1 MFKWIR
7 RLLRDSDLDQR
18 RSFVQHLDSI
28 HAEHHGGQPVIERHF
43 LGTLKLRSGTLILG
57 DPQNPSS
64 VEIPNVPAAEV
75 GVSARLWRYPSG
87 SQRVAALTLA
97 LGEEGKVGLSRTV
110 GEVPIDSAKLVVLD
124 KRDFKEHWTEVG
136 PDRIGV
142 ISTVP
147 DDAVLRLLTRQFRL
161 RTVRVDRIHAQ
172 VVGPVSIAL
181 EKEIEDYLKSIP
193 KYASFPYIH
202 FRVQTNNSFERAN
215 HLDESWDF
223 IPVGN
228 ADEPLTFVCATGH
241 GDGSYDVKCSYSGE
255 VPIALTIEFIEDSF
269 A

>member
-7 RLLRDSDLDQR
+7 RLLRDSVLEQR
-18 RSFVQHLDSI
+18 RSFVQELDAI
-28 HAEHHGGQPVIERHF
+28 HAEHHGGQPVIARHF

-57 DPQNPSS
+57 DPQNPPS
-64 VEIPNVPAAEV
+64 VEVPNVPATEV

-87 SQRVAALTLA
+87 SQRVAALMLA
-97 LGEEGKVGLSRTV
+97 LGDQGKVGLSRTI
-110 GEVPIDSAKLVVLD
+110 GEVPIDSAKLLVLD
-124 KRDFKEHWTEVG
+124 KRDFEEHWTEVG
-136 PDRIGV
+136 PERIVV
-142 ISTVP
+142 ISTAP
-147 DDAVLRLLTRQFRL
+147 DDAVLRLLVAKFRL
-161 RTVRVDRIHAQ
+161 RTTRVNRIQAE
-172 VVGPVSIAL
+172 VVDPIPVAL

-215 HLDESWDF
+215 HFDEAWGF

-228 ADEPLTFVCATGH
+228 SHEALMFVCETGH
-241 GDGSYDVKCSYSGE
+241 GDGLYDVKCSYSGE
-255 VPIALTIEFIEDSF
+255 VPSALTIEFIEDS

>member
-1 MFKWIR
+1 MFEWIR

-18 RSFVQHLDSI
+18 RSFVQELDSI
-28 HAEHHGGQPVIERHF
+28 HAEHHGGQPIVASHF

-57 DPQNPSS
+57 DPQNPPS
-64 VEIPNVPAAEV
+64 VEVPNVPVTEV

-87 SQRVAALTLA
+87 LQRVASLTLV
-97 LGEEGKVGLSRTV
+97 LGDQGKGGLSRTI
-110 GEVPIDSAKLVVLD
+110 GHVPIDSAKLVVLD
-124 KRDFKEHWTEVG
+124 KRDFEEHWTEVG

-142 ISTVP
+142 ISTAP

-161 RTVRVDRIHAQ
+161 RTVRVDRIQAK
-172 VVGPVSIAL
+172 VVGPVSVAL

-193 KYASFPYIH
+193 KYASFPYIL
-202 FRVQTNNSFERAN
+202 FRVETKNSFERAN
-215 HLDESWDF
+215 HMERAWDF

-228 ADEPLTFVCATGH
+228 LDKPLMFVCSTGH

-255 VPIALTIEFIEDSF
+255 VPIALTIEFSEDGLT
-269 A
+269 